1 VVATASVGCPTG
13 PSCLLS
19 SPSTSCARSALTT
32 AGDVPDVV
40 QLTVTI
46 ERRDDADHLADLLL
60 DRRLVACVQILG
72 PVQSRYRW
80 DGEITQ
86 SSEYLLLV
94 KTVGARVDAVT
105 QAIVD
110 AHPYDV
116 PEVLALPVVGGH
128 QPYLDWVTENVD

>member
-1 VVATASVGCPTG
+1 M
-13 PSCLLS
+13 
-19 SPSTSCARSALTT
+19 
-32 AGDVPDVV
+32 
-40 QLTVTI
+40 
-46 ERRDDADHLADLLL
+46 
-60 DRRLVACVQILG
+60 QILG

-94 KTVGARVDAVT
+94 KTVAARVDAVT
-105 QAIVD
+105 AAIVD